1 MIKLTFDETNILL
14 AMIENSS
21 FQGKDIPVMAVII
34 DKLQKESMKLG
45 QEAAKKGK

>member
-14 AMIENSS
+14 AMIESSS

-34 DKLQKESMKLG
+34 EKLQKESMKLG
-45 QEAAKKGK
+45 QEAVKNGK

>member
-1 MIKLTFDETNILL
+1 MITFNETNILL

-45 QEAAKKGK
+45 QEAVKKGN